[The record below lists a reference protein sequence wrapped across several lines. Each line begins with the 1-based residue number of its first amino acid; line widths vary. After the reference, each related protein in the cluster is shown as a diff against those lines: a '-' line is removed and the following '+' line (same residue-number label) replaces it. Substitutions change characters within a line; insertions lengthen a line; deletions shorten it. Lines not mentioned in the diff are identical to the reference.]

1 MSKKR
6 KSPQEFTQYKE
17 KQPSRL
23 KNRNGKINAKENMV
37 LATLHAAAP
46 SLSFAELL
54 DRLPIKSHGE
64 DTVITSLDSLINLGL
79 VNKDGKN
86 NYRIHKN
93 ALLFE
98 GTLVQHPKG
107 FGFVNVS
114 QNSRNS
120 AQNSALLKR
129 DPFISP
135 DQMADAHHGD
145 TVLIRV
151 FRIRKDDRPE
161 GSVVAVLSQGSNR
174 IGGIYSKKGRDQL
187 VYPDDRRFPFT
198 IRITDKGGLQPK
210 HGDAVIAEF
219 DRGSG
224 PAQFL
229 QGKIIEVLG
238 PVDAVDTQMR
248 LVIEQFNLPYQFSDE
263 VLLETENL
271 NETFTDVQNRED
283 FREDLRPTAHI
294 TIDGESAKDFDDAVC
309 VTKTRKGFRLY
320 VSIADVSH
328 FVTPGSAIDREAY
341 SRGTSIYFPGRV
353 IPMLPEKLSNN
364 LCSLVPEQDR
374 FTVSTILDFD
384 RSGTLLGKHFCRSI
398 IRSRHRFTY
407 TTVRKILIDKDPAIR
422 KEHKDFL
429 TGLKWAEE
437 LATVLQKKRKK
448 RGSIDFNLLEPE
460 FTLTDTGEIESIK
473 QTERNFAHQI
483 IEEFMLAAN
492 EAVAELF
499 SRQTTSAMYRVHE
512 PPESIK
518 AEEFFHFAKNLG
530 LALAPFEKSPAW
542 FAGVLEKA
550 KDSKY
555 EYIINN
561 LLLRTM
567 QQAQYAAKNVGHFGL
582 AATDYTHFTSP
593 IRRYPDLIVHRE
605 LLKLLPG
612 NAAQKRT
619 DSRQSRLAQA
629 GEFLSARERTAVT
642 AERDMNDRLKIG
654 YMKHRVG
661 ESFEAIIS
669 GVTENALYVEIQEL
683 CISGAIQVESL
694 NDDYY
699 LYDKKNYR
707 LFGEITAKTYQI
719 GDLVRVTVVDVDIL
733 SKKIQFTLESSLP

>member
-374 FTVSTILDFD
+374 FTVSAILDFD

-719 GDLVRVTVVDVDIL
+719 GDLVRVTVVDVDTL
-733 SKKIQFTLESSLP
+733 SKRIQFTLETVK

>member
-1 MSKKR
+1 MPKKR
-6 KSPQEFTQYKE
+6 KYPQEFTQYKE
-17 KQPSRL
+17 KQPSRS
-23 KNRNGKINAKENMV
+23 KNRDGKISATENMV
-37 LATLHAAAP
+37 LATLHAAGP

-54 DRLPIKSHGE
+54 ARPAIKSHGQ
-64 DTVITSLDSLINLGL
+64 DTVKTALDSLINLGL
-79 VNKDGKN
+79 VNKDSKN

-98 GTLVQHPKG
+98 GSLIQHPKG

-120 AQNSALLKR
+120 GLLKR

-161 GSVVAVLSQGSNR
+161 GSVVTVLSQGSNR
-174 IGGIYSKKGRDQL
+174 IGGTYSKKGRDQL

-210 HGDAVIAEF
+210 HGDGVIAEF

-238 PVDAVDTQMR
+238 PAYAVDTQMR

-271 NETFTDVQNRED
+271 KETFTDAQTKED
-283 FREDLRPTAHI
+283 FREDLRSTAHV

-309 VTKTRKGFRLY
+309 VVKTRKGFRLY

-364 LCSLVPEQDR
+364 LCSLMPEEDR
-374 FTVSTILDFD
+374 FTVSAILDFD

-407 TTVRKILIDKDPAIR
+407 TTVRKILVDQDPATR

-429 TGLKWAEE
+429 TGLKWAGE
-437 LATVLQKKRKK
+437 LATALHKKRKN
-448 RGSIDFNLLEPE
+448 RGSIDFNLIEPE
-460 FTLTDTGEIESIK
+460 FTLTDAGEIESIK
-473 QTERNFAHQI
+473 RAERNFAHQI

-518 AEEFFHFAKNLG
+518 AEEFFHFAKTLG

-542 FAGVLEKA
+542 FAGVIAKA
-550 KDSKY
+550 KDTKY

-567 QQAQYAAKNVGHFGL
+567 QQAQYSAKNVGHFGL
-582 AATDYTHFTSP
+582 SASDYTHFTSP

-605 LLKLLPG
+605 LLQLLAG
-612 NAAQKRT
+612 NVAQKRT

-629 GEFLSARERTAVT
+629 AEFLSARERTAVT
-642 AERDMNDRLKIG
+642 AERDMSDRLKIG
-654 YMKHRVG
+654 YMKNRIG

-669 GVTENALYVEIQEL
+669 GVTENALYVEIQDL

-733 SKKIQFTLESSLP
+733 SKRIQFTLETVK